1 MKKFIEEFKA
11 FALRG
16 NVMDMA
22 IGVIIGGAFTSI
34 VTSLTENIINPI
46 LGLFG
51 GTDLSSFVLNIG
63 GVELRYGAFITS
75 IINFLIMAFVL
86 FCLLKAVNKLTA
98 LGKKPE
104 APAEPTTK
112 VCPFCCSEIPIKAVN
127 VHTAVPI
134 SRKNN
139 GERRMKL
146 RLLFS
151 IFYLRLRFAN
161 EQAQHHPCLRVP
173 SRPLRAAP
181 SDRDRRL
188 HRLYRRRRG
197 THAEAFSVLIR
208 FAEP

>member
-34 VTSLTENIINPI
+34 VTSLTENLINPI

-51 GTDLSSFVLNIG
+51 GTDLSGFVLNLG

-75 IINFLIMAFVL
+75 VINFLIMAFVL

-112 VCPFCCSEIPIKAVN
+112 TCPFCCSEIPIKAVKC
-127 VHTAVPI
+127 VHC
-134 SRKNN
+134 
-139 GERRMKL
+139 G
-146 RLLFS
+146 
-151 IFYLRLRFAN
+151 
-161 EQAQHHPCLRVP
+161 
-173 SRPLRAAP
+173 
-181 SDRDRRL
+181 SDQPK
-188 HRLYRRRRG
+188 
-197 THAEAFSVLIR
+197 E
-208 FAEP
+208 

>member
-34 VTSLTENIINPI
+34 VTSLTENLINPI

-51 GTDLSSFVLNIG
+51 GTDLSGFVLNLG

-112 VCPFCCSEIPIKAVN
+112 VCPFCCIEIPIKAVKC
-127 VHTAVPI
+127 ADC
-134 SRKNN
+134 
-139 GERRMKL
+139 G
-146 RLLFS
+146 
-151 IFYLRLRFAN
+151 
-161 EQAQHHPCLRVP
+161 
-173 SRPLRAAP
+173 
-181 SDRDRRL
+181 SDQPK
-188 HRLYRRRRG
+188 G
-197 THAEAFSVLIR
+197 
-208 FAEP
+208 

>member
-1 MKKFIEEFKA
+1 VKKFIEEFKA

-34 VTSLTENIINPI
+34 VTSLTDNLINPI

-51 GTDLSSFVLNIG
+51 GTDLSGFVLNLG

-112 VCPFCCSEIPIKAVN
+112 TCPFCCNEIPIKAVKCA
-127 VHTAVPI
+127 HC
-134 SRKNN
+134 
-139 GERRMKL
+139 G
-146 RLLFS
+146 
-151 IFYLRLRFAN
+151 
-161 EQAQHHPCLRVP
+161 
-173 SRPLRAAP
+173 
-181 SDRDRRL
+181 SDQPK
-188 HRLYRRRRG
+188 G
-197 THAEAFSVLIR
+197 
-208 FAEP
+208 

>member
-16 NVMDMA
+16 NVTDMA

-34 VTSLTENIINPI
+34 VTSLTDNLINPI

-51 GTDLSSFVLNIG
+51 GTDLSGFVLNIG

-112 VCPFCCSEIPIKAVN
+112 VCPFCCSEIPI
-127 VHTAVPI
+127 
-134 SRKNN
+134 
-139 GERRMKL
+139 
-146 RLLFS
+146 
-151 IFYLRLRFAN
+151 
-161 EQAQHHPCLRVP
+161 
-173 SRPLRAAP
+173 AAIKCAHCG
-181 SDRDRRL
+181 SDQPK
-188 HRLYRRRRG
+188 
-197 THAEAFSVLIR
+197 E
-208 FAEP
+208 